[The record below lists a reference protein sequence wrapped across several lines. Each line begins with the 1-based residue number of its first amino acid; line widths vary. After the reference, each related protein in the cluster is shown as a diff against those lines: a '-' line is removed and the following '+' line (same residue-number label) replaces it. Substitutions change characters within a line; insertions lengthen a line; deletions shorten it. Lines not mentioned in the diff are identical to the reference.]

1 MNDFELLS
9 YLLTWLLAF
18 IFFLLWRSNRDRADG
33 LEDDLQRM
41 TKAMEYYKQR
51 FEVDEHL
58 LTDPEIK
65 FVGSCQGCA
74 IVTDENDEP
83 CKVLLSFD
91 NYTKDNY
98 CSQYRRKE
106 SNGSNLQTAKVTPI
120 PRGTKTYEGTLKR
133 IENKHGA
140 LVGEGNGHNAETDI
154 RSGDTGNNDRPH
166 KQQKPGG

>member
-1 MNDFELLS
+1 MNDFELLL

-33 LEDDLQRM
+33 LEDDLERM

-83 CKVLLSFD
+83 CKIMLNFD
-91 NYTKDNY
+91 NYTKNNY
-98 CSQYRRKE
+98 CSQFKRKD
-106 SNGSNLQTAKVTPI
+106 SAKNGTDVQTTTGAPI
-120 PRGTKTYEGTLKR
+120 PRSARRYEGTLKR
-133 IENKHGA
+133 LEGERGA
-140 LVGEGNGHNAETDI
+140 SVGDRDTDNAETD
-154 RSGDTGNNDRPH
+154 
-166 KQQKPGG
+166 